1 MFTKRYNTRIRRW
14 TGDLVARTL
23 GRTGLHASTLTVLNL
38 LFTLASVWWLA
49 SGQFF
54 IGGLIVAFASLFDVL
69 DGALARAKNQT
80 SRFGSF
86 LDSTLDRY
94 ADMLIF
100 FGLLIYFEHSALH
113 TTVEILLIFAAAT
126 GSLLTSYIR
135 ARAEGCG
142 FNCKVGLLERPE
154 RIALIVLGLLTGWV
168 TLMLWCLAILSNITA
183 LQRFIYVWM
192 QSRAKPV
199 AKRTIQA
206 VERGK

>member
-1 MFTKRYNTRIRRW
+1 MFTKRYNKHIRQW
-14 TGDLVARTL
+14 TADLAARTL
-23 GRTGLHASTLTVLNL
+23 GRTGVHPSMLTVLNL
-38 LFTLASVWWLA
+38 LLTIASVWWLA

-54 IGGLIVAFASLFDVL
+54 VGGLIVAFASLFDVL
-69 DGALARAKNQT
+69 DGALARATNQV

-94 ADMLIF
+94 ADMVILLGLLIF
-100 FGLLIYFEHSALH
+100 FERLTPHA
-113 TTVEILLIFAAAT
+113 VETLLIFAAAV

-142 FNCKVGLLERPE
+142 FDGKAGLLERPE

-183 LQRFIYVWM
+183 IQRFVHVWL
-192 QSRAKPV
+192 QSRAEPV
-199 AKRTIQA
+199 AKRPIHA

>member
-1 MFTKRYNTRIRRW
+1 MRICDQVAATVDDSLADTIEVESMFMKRYNTRIRQW

-23 GRTGLHASTLTVLNL
+23 GRTGLHASTLTLLNL
-38 LFTLASVWWLA
+38 LLTLASVWWLA

-69 DGALARAKNQT
+69 DGALARAKNQA

-100 FGLLIYFEHSALH
+100 LGLLIYFERSAVH
-113 TTVEILLIFAAAT
+113 TVETLLIFAAT
-126 GSLLTSYIR
+126 VGSLLTSYIR

-142 FNCKVGLLERPE
+142 FDCKVGLP
-154 RIALIVLGLLTGWV
+154 
-168 TLMLWCLAILSNITA
+168 
-183 LQRFIYVWM
+183 
-192 QSRAKPV
+192 P
-199 AKRTIQA
+199 
-206 VERGK
+206 